1 MKKFSKLILESK
13 NETREMSPLTNPVD
27 WEEIFKPLIEH
38 IESNL
43 QSKVQGPGSAVFTS
57 KTKALLDEFIDQVE
71 EDYKDYF
78 QYEIHDGSQESFL
91 QAFNINVDL
100 SLLMDCIQPLLDRT
114 EDVEDS
120 GNFDFG
126 AFVIDIVSI
135 KYNTNEEIVEDLLDV
150 HGKLKMLDADF
161 TMRVTKSK
169 RTGTD
174 AEHAFDQFYAQKSR
188 ETETVSLK
196 KILKDVDDLLDLL
209 DGEKISNVIIYV
221 YNKETVQA
229 QDLDD

>member
-13 NETREMSPLTNPVD
+13 DETREMSPLTNPVD

-169 RTGTD
+169 GM
-174 AEHAFDQFYAQKSR
+174 R
-188 ETETVSLK
+188 ETETVSLTK
-196 KILKDVDDLLDLL
+196 TTTDVEDLLDLL
-209 DGEKISNVIIYV
+209 EGEKISNVIIYV

-229 QDLDD
+229 VDLDD

>member
-43 QSKVQGPGSAVFTS
+43 QSKVQGPGSSVFTS

-169 RTGTD
+169 STGTG
-174 AEHAFDQFYAQKSR
+174 SR
-188 ETETVSLK
+188 ETETVSLTK
-196 KILKDVDDLLDLL
+196 TTKDVDDLLDLL

>member
-13 NETREMSPLTNPVD
+13 DETRTMSPCTNPVD

-38 IESNL
+38 IENNL
-43 QSKVQGPGSAVFTS
+43 QSKVQGPGSAVFTN
-57 KTKALLDEFIDQVE
+57 KTKVLLDEFIDQVE

-91 QAFNINVDL
+91 QIFNINVDYRDI
-100 SLLMDCIQPLLDRT
+100 MDCTQPLLDRT

-120 GNFDFG
+120 VNFDVG
-126 AFVIDIVSI
+126 AFVIEIVSI
-135 KYNTNEEIVEDLLDV
+135 KYNTNEEISEDLADV
-150 HGKLKMLDADF
+150 HGKLKMLDANF

-169 RTGTD
+169 RTGTG
-174 AEHAFDQFYAQKSR
+174 SR
-188 ETETVSLK
+188 ETETVSLTK
-196 KILKDVDDLLDLL
+196 TSNDVDNLFLNELQE
-209 DGEKISNVIIYV
+209 GEKISKIIIYV

-229 QDLDD
+229 LDLD

>member
-13 NETREMSPLTNPVD
+13 DEIRKMGPLTNPVD

-43 QSKVQGPGSAVFTS
+43 QSKVQGPGNAVFTD

-91 QAFNINVDL
+91 QAFNINVNHEDI
-100 SLLMDCIQPLLDRT
+100 MDCIRPLLDRT
-114 EDVEDS
+114 DDVEDT
-120 GNFDFG
+120 GDFELG
-126 AFVIDIVSI
+126 AFVVDIVSI
-135 KYNTNEEIVEDLLDV
+135 RYNTNEEIAEDLADI

-161 TMRVTKSK
+161 TMKVIKSEPYINVSGY
-169 RTGTD
+169 RESGT
-174 AEHAFDQFYAQKSR
+174 
-188 ETETVSLK
+188 TTLK
-196 KILKDVDDLLDLL
+196 KNSTDVDSLFLKDLGKD
-209 DGEKISNVIIYV
+209 EKITNIMIYI
-221 YNKETVQA
+221 YNKETVRSG
-229 QDLDD
+229 DLG

>member
-27 WEEIFKPLIEH
+27 WDEIFKPLMEH

-43 QSKVQGPGSAVFTS
+43 QSKVKGPGNAVFTS

-71 EDYKDYF
+71 EDYKDYY

-91 QAFNINVDL
+91 QVFNINADYRDI
-100 SLLMDCIQPLLDRT
+100 MDCIQPLLDRT

-120 GNFDFG
+120 SNFDFG
-126 AFVIDIVSI
+126 ALVIDIVSI

-150 HGKLKMLDADF
+150 QGKLKMLNADF

-169 RTGTD
+169 G
-174 AEHAFDQFYAQKSR
+174 HR
-188 ETETVSLK
+188 ETETISLTK
-196 KILKDVDDLLDLL
+196 NTKDVDDLLDLL
-209 DGEKISNVIIYV
+209 DGEKISNVIIYI

-229 QDLDD
+229 ADLD

>member
-13 NETREMSPLTNPVD
+13 DETREMSPLTNPVD

-57 KTKALLDEFIDQVE
+57 TTKALLDEFIDQVE

-78 QYEIHDGSQESFL
+78 QHEIHDGSQESFL
-91 QAFNINVDL
+91 QAFNINVDYRDI
-100 SLLMDCIQPLLDRT
+100 MDCAQPLLDRT

-120 GNFDFG
+120 VNFDVG
-126 AFVIDIVSI
+126 AFVIEIVSI
-135 KYNTNEEIVEDLLDV
+135 KYNTIEEIAEDLADV
-150 HGKLKMLDADF
+150 HGKLKMLDANF

-169 RTGTD
+169 TAQYSSTGM
-174 AEHAFDQFYAQKSR
+174 R
-188 ETETVSLK
+188 ETGSISLTK
-196 KILKDVDDLLDLL
+196 TSNDVDKLFLNGLQE
-209 DGEKISNVIIYV
+209 GEKISKIIIYV
-221 YNKETVQA
+221 YNKETVQGA
-229 QDLDD
+229 DLN

>member
-57 KTKALLDEFIDQVE
+57 KTKSLLDEFIDQVE
-71 EDYKDYF
+71 EDYKDYY

-91 QAFNINVDL
+91 QAFNINVDYRDI
-100 SLLMDCIQPLLDRT
+100 MDCIQPLLDRT

-126 AFVIDIVSI
+126 AFVIDIVRI
-135 KYNTNEEIVEDLLDV
+135 KYNTNEEIAEDLADV
-150 HGKLKMLDADF
+150 HGKLKMLDANF
-161 TMRVTKSK
+161 TMKVVKSEPYTNVSGY
-169 RTGTD
+169 RESGT
-174 AEHAFDQFYAQKSR
+174 
-188 ETETVSLK
+188 TTLK
-196 KILKDVDDLLDLL
+196 KNSTDVDSLFLKNLESD
-209 DGEKISNVIIYV
+209 EKITNVIIYV

-229 QDLDD
+229 ADLD

>member
-13 NETREMSPLTNPVD
+13 SETREMSPLTNPVD
-27 WEEIFKPLIEH
+27 WDEIFKPLIEH

-57 KTKALLDEFIDQVE
+57 TTKALLDEFIDQVE

-78 QYEIHDGSQESFL
+78 QHEIHDGSQESFL
-91 QAFNINVDL
+91 QAFNINVDYRDI
-100 SLLMDCIQPLLDRT
+100 MDCIQPLLDRT
-114 EDVEDS
+114 DDVEDS

-150 HGKLKMLDADF
+150 QGKLKMLDVDF
-161 TMRVTKSK
+161 TIRVAKSK
-169 RTGTD
+169 GP
-174 AEHAFDQFYAQKSR
+174 R
-188 ETETVSLK
+188 ETETVSLTK
-196 KILKDVDDLLDLL
+196 TTTDVEDLLDLL
-209 DGEKISNVIIYV
+209 EGEKISNVIIYV
-221 YNKETVQA
+221 YNSKTVQA
-229 QDLDD
+229 MDLD

>member
-13 NETREMSPLTNPVD
+13 NEARTMSPLTNPVD
-27 WEEIFKPLIEH
+27 WDEIFKPLIDH
-38 IESNL
+38 IENNL

-57 KTKALLDEFIDQVE
+57 KTKGLLDEFIDQVE
-71 EDYKDYF
+71 EDYKDYY

-91 QAFNINVDL
+91 QAFNINVDYRDI
-100 SLLMDCIQPLLDRT
+100 MDCIQPLLDRT

-126 AFVIDIVSI
+126 AFVVDIVSI
-135 KYNTNEEIVEDLLDV
+135 KYNTNEEIAEDLADV

-161 TMRVTKSK
+161 TMQVKKSS
-169 RTGTD
+169 GP
-174 AEHAFDQFYAQKSR
+174 R
-188 ETETVSLK
+188 ETSTISLTK
-196 KILKDVDDLLDLL
+196 TSTDIDTLFLNGLLE
-209 DGEKISNVIIYV
+209 GEKISNVIIYI

-229 QDLDD
+229 MDLN

>member
-13 NETREMSPLTNPVD
+13 DEARTMSPLTNPVD
-27 WEEIFKPLIEH
+27 WDEIFKPLIEH
-38 IESNL
+38 IENNL

-91 QAFNINVDL
+91 QAFNINVDYRDI
-100 SLLMDCIQPLLDRT
+100 MDCIQPLLDRT
-114 EDVEDS
+114 DDVEDS

-150 HGKLKMLDADF
+150 QGKLKMLDVDF
-161 TMRVTKSK
+161 TIRVAKSK
-169 RTGTD
+169 GP
-174 AEHAFDQFYAQKSR
+174 R
-188 ETETVSLK
+188 ETETVSLTK
-196 KILKDVDDLLDLL
+196 TTTDVEDLLDLL
-209 DGEKISNVIIYV
+209 EGEKISNVIIYV
-221 YNKETVQA
+221 YNSKTVQA
-229 QDLDD
+229 MDLD

>member
-43 QSKVQGPGSAVFTS
+43 QSKVQGPGNAVFTS

-71 EDYKDYF
+71 EDYKDYY

-91 QAFNINVDL
+91 QAFNINADYRDI
-100 SLLMDCIQPLLDRT
+100 MDCIQPLLDRT

-120 GNFDFG
+120 SNFDFG
-126 AFVIDIVSI
+126 ALVIDMVSI

-150 HGKLKMLDADF
+150 QGKLKMLNADF

-169 RTGTD
+169 RTGTG
-174 AEHAFDQFYAQKSR
+174 SR
-188 ETETVSLK
+188 ETETISLTK
-196 KILKDVDDLLDLL
+196 TTKDVDDLLDLL
-209 DGEKISNVIIYV
+209 DGERISNVIIYI

-229 QDLDD
+229 ADLD

>member
-57 KTKALLDEFIDQVE
+57 ETKALLDEFIDQVE

-120 GNFDFG
+120 GNFDIG

-150 HGKLKMLDADF
+150 HGKLKMLNADF

-169 RTGTD
+169 GM
-174 AEHAFDQFYAQKSR
+174 R

-196 KILKDVDDLLDLL
+196 KILTDVEDLLDLL
-209 DGEKISNVIIYV
+209 EGETISNVIIYV
-221 YNKETVQA
+221 YNSKTVQA
-229 QDLDD
+229 ADLISQMADHVKNIL